1 MSGRKVRRRR
11 TEALHLSAAAAERA
25 ARESYGRLLALLA
38 ARTRDVAAAEDALA
52 DAFAAALRV
61 WPQGGAP
68 DNPEAWLFAAA
79 RRRLIDGARRAAT
92 AKAGEARLMEA
103 MEEIDADMRDAID
116 TPDRRLGLM
125 FACAHPAIDPGV
137 RAALML
143 QTVLGLTAERI
154 AAAFM
159 VEPSA
164 MGQRLVRAKKKIR
177 DSGVPFDVPGPDR
190 WADRVGPVLD
200 AIYAAYGEGW
210 TESGGDRR
218 AMADEAIWLGRVLAH
233 NAPEE
238 PEALGLLA
246 LMVHL
251 EARRPARRDDAG
263 RYVPLAE
270 QDTARWD
277 ARAIDEAETLLR
289 RAAPMGRFGR
299 YQIEAAIQSAHAARR
314 HAAGIDWPAI
324 LTLYDALVAL
334 TDSPVAKLNRIA
346 ARAQAAGASAALAD
360 LDALAAALGEYQ
372 PWWALKAHLLAGCG
386 RLGEARIA
394 YAEAAKRE
402 SDPAVVAFLEERAAA
417 IGA

>member
-1 MSGRKVRRRR
+1 VP
-11 TEALHLSAAAAERA
+11 LSVGAAERV
-25 ARESYGRLLALLA
+25 ARESYGRLVALLA

-61 WPQGGAP
+61 WPAEGAP

-79 RRRLIDGARRAAT
+79 RRRLIDAARRRET
-92 AKAGEARLMEA
+92 ARAGEARVALA
-103 MEEIDADMRDAID
+103 MEEIDADMRAAID
-116 TPDRRLGLM
+116 MPDRRLGLL

-137 RAALML
+137 RTALML
-143 QTVLGLTAERI
+143 QTVLGFNADRI

-159 VEPSA
+159 VEPAA

-177 DSGVPFDVPGPDR
+177 DSGVPFDVPGPER
-190 WADRVGPVLD
+190 WPERIGAVLD

-210 TESGGDRR
+210 TESGGERR
-218 AMADEAIWLGRVLAH
+218 ALADEAIWLGRVLAH

-246 LMVHL
+246 LMLHL

-263 RYVPLAE
+263 CYVPLAE
-270 QDTARWD
+270 QDVSRWD
-277 ARAIDEAETLLR
+277 VRALDEAEALLR

-299 YQIEAAIQSAHAARR
+299 FQIEAAIQSAHAARR
-314 HAAGIDWPAI
+314 HAGAADWPAI
-324 LTLYDALVAL
+324 VTLYDALVAL
-334 TDSPVAKLNRIA
+334 TESPVARLNRIA

-360 LDALAAALGEYQ
+360 LEALEDTLGDYQ

-386 RLGEARIA
+386 RTAEARAA
-394 YAEAAKRE
+394 YAEAMARE
-402 SDPAVVAFLEERAAA
+402 SDPAVIAYLAEKSAATVETRA
-417 IGA
+417 